1 MKMKNTMTIALNLD
15 EALFIKSAMICELKK
30 MNKQDLSI
38 FWEGAD
44 IPNILRQLDIVI
56 DVLFTEQE

>member
-1 MKMKNTMTIALNLD
+1 MKMKNTMTIALNLE
-15 EALFIKSAMICELKK
+15 EALFVKSAMICELKK

>member
-1 MKMKNTMTIALNLD
+1 MNMKNTMTIAVNLE
-15 EALFIKSAMICELKK
+15 EALFVKSAMIATLKK
-30 MNKQDLSI
+30 MNKQELSI

-56 DVLFTEQE
+56 DVLFEEKE